1 MIKKILM
8 LLLCAAPLSMMA
20 QKFARFD
27 YQAVV
32 QALPAYQTAMDE
44 LQTIARNY
52 ETDFADM
59 QREYQTKVDR
69 YKTEINE
76 RTPENIRTRRQQEIM
91 DMEQKLQQAYE
102 DNNRALQTEQQT
114 RMQPIILKVQDAV
127 NTIAK
132 EGGYVYIIDK
142 TAAQSSGIFLNE
154 TLTEDVT
161 QKVMDK
167 LGITAADVARAKAR
181 ATAPE
186 EPAAPTTPAANK

>member
-44 LQTIARNY
+44 LQAIARNY

-69 YKTEINE
+69 YKTEVNE

-186 EPAAPTTPAANK
+186 EPAAPATPAANK

>member
-27 YQAVV
+27 YQSVV

-44 LQTIARNY
+44 LQAIARNY
-52 ETDFADM
+52 ENDFADM

-69 YKTEINE
+69 YKTEVNDK
-76 RTPENIRTRRQQEIM
+76 TPENIRTRRQQEII

-102 DNNRALQTEQQT
+102 DNNRALQNEQQT

-127 NTIAK
+127 NNIAK
-132 EGGYVYIIDK
+132 EGGYIYIIDK

-154 TLTEDVT
+154 NLTEDVT
-161 QKVMDK
+161 DKVMNK
-167 LGITAADVARAKAR
+167 LGITAADIARAKAK

-186 EPAAPTTPAANK
+186 APATPATQK

>member
-27 YQAVV
+27 YQSVV

-44 LQTIARNY
+44 LQAIARNY
-52 ETDFADM
+52 ENDFADM

-69 YKTEINE
+69 YKTEVNDK
-76 RTPENIRTRRQQEIM
+76 TPENIRTRRQQEIM

-102 DNNRALQTEQQT
+102 DNNRALQNEQQT

-127 NTIAK
+127 NNIAK
-132 EGGYVYIIDK
+132 EGGYIYIIDK

-154 TLTEDVT
+154 NLTEDVT
-161 QKVMDK
+161 DKVMNK
-167 LGITAADVARAKAR
+167 LGITAADIARAKAK

-186 EPAAPTTPAANK
+186 APATPATQK